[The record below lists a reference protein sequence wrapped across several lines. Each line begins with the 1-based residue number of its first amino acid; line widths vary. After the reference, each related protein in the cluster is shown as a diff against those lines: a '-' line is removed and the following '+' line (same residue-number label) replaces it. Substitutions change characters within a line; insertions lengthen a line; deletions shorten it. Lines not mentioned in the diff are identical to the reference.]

1 MKKKILTKIIYEN
14 IKTLL
19 IALLIAIII
28 RSLIFQ
34 PFYIPSSSMEPT
46 LLIGDRIFVSKYIYG
61 YSKHSFPFSPNFS
74 NKRFIYKQPKQGD
87 LVVFKTPADNRTDY
101 IKRLIGLPGDQLQF
115 IDGYLFIN
123 NKKIIRKKINEGNT
137 VRCGKY
143 TLKVDTFLETL
154 PNGSKN
160 IAVYNKI
167 GTMKNT
173 MVFTVPQNHF
183 FLLGDNRDCSRDSRY
198 LDSVGYV
205 NFINLVGKA
214 NIIFFSNDTL
224 KGSLLKFWNLKNSF
238 RLKRTFK
245 LLK

>member
-1 MKKKILTKIIYEN
+1 MNKKNILYSIYDN
-14 IKTLL
+14 IKTLIGAL
-19 IALLIAIII
+19 IIAIII

-74 NKRFIYKQPKQGD
+74 NKRMNYKKPKQGD

-101 IKRLIGLPGDQLQF
+101 IKRLIGLPGDEIQF
-115 IDGYLFIN
+115 IEGSLFIN
-123 NKKIIRKKINEGNT
+123 GKKITREKIKREST

-143 TLKVDTFLETL
+143 LLNVDTFIETL
-154 PNGSKN
+154 PNGSKHV
-160 IAVYNKI
+160 AVYSKT
-167 GTMKNT
+167 GSMKNT
-173 MVFTVPQNHF
+173 KKFNIPENHF

-205 NFINLVGKA
+205 NYINLVGKA
-214 NIIFFSNDTL
+214 EIIFFSNDTV
-224 KGSLLKFWNLKNSF
+224 KGSLLEFWNLKNSYRGNRF
-238 RLKRTFK
+238 FKRLK
-245 LLK
+245 